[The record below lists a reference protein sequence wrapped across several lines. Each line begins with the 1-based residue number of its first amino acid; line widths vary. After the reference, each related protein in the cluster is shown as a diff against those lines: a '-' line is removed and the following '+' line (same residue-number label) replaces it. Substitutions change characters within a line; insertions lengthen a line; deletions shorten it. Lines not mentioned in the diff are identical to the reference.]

1 MSMTRD
7 VTTVGGAT
15 VLSRLLGFLRD
26 VVIAAVLGA
35 GVLADAFFI
44 ALQVPNLFRRLLA
57 EGALN
62 SAFVPLWLRR
72 KHEDGDEGARRFG
85 ENVLGILSV
94 ALAAIA
100 ALCAFCAPTVVALL
114 APGFAA
120 ETAMSAAYF
129 LQLCSPYIAIVGLV
143 AVMAA
148 TLNAAGKVGAAAYGP
163 VVFNVVM
170 IAAAGGV
177 MLAGLGDS
185 PVIGAILA
193 SAIVIAGLFQL
204 VVVGAAMFRLPD
216 PPVAP
221 TFGLSP
227 DVRRFFSMMLPGVI
241 AAGIPQLTLIAGTI
255 VASSSPSA
263 VSWLTYSYRLYE
275 LPLGIVSIAIASV
288 MTPAIAAH
296 VRADDRAA
304 SASAQSRA
312 FEIALGLALPA
323 ATGLALL
330 AVPIVTG
337 LFERGAFTAY
347 DTVAV
352 AGALAA
358 IALGIPGHA
367 LEKVLA
373 SVSFAHEDTR
383 TPMLTALAGLATAAT
398 GAVLS
403 FPVHGHVGIA
413 LAISSCGWVSAI
425 LLGIVLLQRRQLRVD
440 AHFRRHMAIIVGATV
455 LMAVAIIA
463 MRAWLSAF
471 SDDHHSSI
479 RSLTIMAILVLFGL
493 SVYVGVLRLFGLVKI
508 TETVQ
513 EAGQHDKRKS

>member
-1 MSMTRD
+1 MSLARD

-15 VLSRLLGFLRD
+15 LLSRLLGFARD
-26 VVIAAVLGA
+26 VLIAAVLGA

-44 ALQVPNLFRRLLA
+44 ALQIPNLFRRLLS

-62 SAFVPLWLRR
+62 SAFVPMWLRR
-72 KHEDGDEGARRFG
+72 RQEGGERAARRFS
-85 ENVLGILSV
+85 EDVLGTLGA

-100 ALCAFCAPTVVALL
+100 VLCALAAPALVLLL

-120 ETAMSAAYF
+120 EPYLYAVYF
-129 LQLCSPYIAIVGLV
+129 LRLATPYLAIVGLV

-148 TLNAAGKVGAAAYGP
+148 TLNAAGRVAAAAYGP

-170 IAAAGGV
+170 IAAA
-177 MLAGLGDS
+177 AGIAMAGFGDS
-185 PVIGAILA
+185 PVVGAILA
-193 SAIVIAGLFQL
+193 GAIVVAGLFQL
-204 VVVGAAMFRLPD
+204 LVVGGATFRLPD

-221 TFGLSP
+221 QLSASP
-227 DVRRFFSMMLPGVI
+227 DVRRFLRMMLPGVI
-241 AAGIPQLTLIAGTI
+241 AAGIPQFTLIAGTI

-275 LPLGIVSIAIASV
+275 LPLGVVSIAIASV

-304 SASAQSRA
+304 SAGAQSRA

-323 ATGLALL
+323 AVGLALL
-330 AVPIVTG
+330 ATPIVAG
-337 LFERGAFTAY
+337 LFERGAFSAS

-367 LEKVLA
+367 LEKVFA

-383 TPMLTALAGLATAAT
+383 TPMLTALMGLGVSAAA
-398 GAVLS
+398 AVFL
-403 FPVHGHVGIA
+403 FPVYGHVGIA
-413 LAISSCGWVSAI
+413 FAISACGWVSAA
-425 LLGIVLLQRRQLRVD
+425 LLTVVLARRRRLHVEAGFWRRMALIVLS
-440 AHFRRHMAIIVGATV
+440 TV
-455 LMAVAIIA
+455 LMGIVVDR
-463 MRAWLSAF
+463 MQAWLTLFADGST
-471 SDDHHSSI
+471 SSL
-479 RSLTIMAILVLFGL
+479 RSLTIMTILVVCGVA
-493 SVYVGVLRLFGLVKI
+493 VYAGALRLFGVVRI
-508 TETVQ
+508 DEI
-513 EAGQHDKRKS
+513 ARRP

>member
-1 MSMTRD
+1 MSMARD

-26 VVIAAVLGA
+26 VMIAAILGA

-44 ALQVPNLFRRLLA
+44 ALQIPNLFRRLLA

-72 KHEDGDEGARRFG
+72 RQENGDRGTRRFSEG
-85 ENVLGILSV
+85 VLGALGV
-94 ALAAIA
+94 ALAATA
-100 ALCAFCAPTVVALL
+100 VLCALFAPAVIALL

-120 ETAMSAAYF
+120 EPTMFAVYF
-129 LQLCSPYIAIVGLV
+129 LRLCSPYIAIVGLV

-163 VVFNVVM
+163 VIFNAVM
-170 IAAAGGV
+170 IAAAAGV
-177 MLAGLGDS
+177 AISGLGDS
-185 PVIGAILA
+185 RAVGAILA
-193 SAIVIAGLFQL
+193 GTIVVAGLFQL
-204 VVVGAAMFRLPD
+204 AVVGGAMLRLD
-216 PPVAP
+216 QPPTAP
-221 TFGLSP
+221 RLSASP
-227 DVRRFFSMMLPGVI
+227 DVRRFFQTMLPAVI
-241 AAGIPQLTLIAGTI
+241 AAGIPQLTLIAGTV

-275 LPLGIVSIAIASV
+275 LPLGVVSIAIASV

-304 SASAQSRA
+304 SGSAQSRA

-323 ATGLALL
+323 AAGLALL
-330 AVPIVTG
+330 AGPIVAG
-337 LFERGAFTAY
+337 LFERGAFTGR
-347 DTVAV
+347 DTAAV

-383 TPMLTALAGLATAAT
+383 TPMLTALVGLATSAI
-398 GAVLS
+398 GAVLLFRS
-403 FPVHGHVGIA
+403 QGHVGIA
-413 LAISSCGWVSAI
+413 LAISACGWVSAA
-425 LLGIVLLQRRQLRVD
+425 LLGIVLLHRHQLSVD
-440 AHFRRHMAIIVGATV
+440 AHFKRRMAIIALATV
-455 LMAVAIIA
+455 LMAIVITGF
-463 MRAWLSAF
+463 RALLTLPAGGGSSA
-471 SDDHHSSI
+471 
-479 RSLTIMAILVLFGL
+479 RSLTLMAILVLSGL
-493 SVYVGVLRLFGLVKI
+493 SVYVGVLRVFGLIRI
-508 TETVQ
+508 TDIT
-513 EAGQHDKRKS
+513 GRRHH

>member
-1 MSMTRD
+1 MSLTRD

-35 GVLADAFFI
+35 GALADAFFI
-44 ALQVPNLFRRLLA
+44 ALQIPNLFRRLLA

-62 SAFVPLWLRR
+62 AAFVPLWLRR
-72 KHEDGDEGARRFG
+72 RHEGGDRSARRFS
-85 ENVLGILSV
+85 EDVLGTLGV
-94 ALAAIA
+94 TLAAA
-100 ALCAFCAPTVVALL
+100 AVLCALFAPTVIALL
-114 APGFAA
+114 APGFTIESTMAA
-120 ETAMSAAYF
+120 VYF
-129 LQLCSPYIAIVGLV
+129 LRLCTPYIAIVGLV

-170 IAAAGGV
+170 IAAAAGV
-177 MLAGLGDS
+177 AISGRGNT
-185 PVIGAILA
+185 PAVVGAIL
-193 SAIVIAGLFQL
+193 SGAIVVAGLAQL
-204 VVVGAAMFRLPD
+204 VVVGVAMVRLPD

-221 TFGLSP
+221 QLSASP
-227 DVRRFFSMMLPGVI
+227 DVRRFFRMMLPGVI

-275 LPLGIVSIAIASV
+275 LPLGVVSIAIASV

-296 VRADDRAA
+296 VRADDPTA

-312 FEIALGLALPA
+312 LEIALGLALPA
-323 ATGLALL
+323 AAGLALL
-330 AVPIVTG
+330 AGPIIAG
-337 LFERGAFTAY
+337 LFERGAFTAR
-347 DTVAV
+347 DTMAV

-383 TPMLTALAGLATAAT
+383 TPMLTALAGLATSAT
-398 GAVLS
+398 GAILL
-403 FPVHGHVGIA
+403 FPIYGHVGIA
-413 LAISSCGWVSAI
+413 LAISACGWVSAI
-425 LLGIVLLQRRQLRVD
+425 LLGIALLQRRQLRVD
-440 AHFRRHMAIIVGATV
+440 PAFWRHMAIIACATV
-455 LMAVAIIA
+455 LMAAA
-463 MRAWLSAF
+463 TAGMRAWLSAF
-471 SDDHHSSI
+471 SDGSHSSV
-479 RSLTIMAILVLFGL
+479 RSLTVMAILVLCGL
-493 SVYVGVLRLFGLVKI
+493 SVYLGVLRLFGLVKI
-508 TETVQ
+508 DELRGDQ
-513 EAGQHDKRKS
+513 PGP